1 MSPAPSKQPVA
12 IRLADVTKR
21 RAALRVR
28 RTDVAIVARLDTL
41 SKQVD
46 EIRAV
51 LGAAA
56 GAGQPIDVEA
66 KLQRAERDVEALE
79 GEVQRIRRRITQ

>member
-1 MSPAPSKQPVA
+1 M
-12 IRLADVTKR
+12 
-21 RAALRVR
+21 
-28 RTDVAIVARLDTL
+28 AIVTRLDML

-51 LGAAA
+51 LRAAA

-66 KLQRAERDVEALE
+66 KLERAERDVEALE